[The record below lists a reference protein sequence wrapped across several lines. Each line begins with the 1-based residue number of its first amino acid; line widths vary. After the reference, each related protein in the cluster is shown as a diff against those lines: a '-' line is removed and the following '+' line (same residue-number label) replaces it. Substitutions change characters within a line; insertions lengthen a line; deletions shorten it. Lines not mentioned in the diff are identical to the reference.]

1 MKRKIY
7 SQLLEWKQKRA
18 RQEAL
23 LIDGA
28 RRVGKS
34 YIVKE
39 FGEKEYKSY
48 MLFDFTNMSED
59 VLYLFDHYLTDLDTL
74 FSRLTLLLGIPLYK
88 HESLLIFDEVQAYPK
103 IRQAIKHLV
112 ADGRYDYIE
121 TGSLMSIHYNVK
133 DILIPSEEVHLNMY
147 PMDFEEFL
155 WAIGEEK
162 LMDYVR
168 ECYAEQKPLDVPLHR
183 KMMEYVRLYMVIGGM
198 PQAIQ
203 TYIDTKDFMEVDSIK
218 RRILMLYREDIQK
231 YAFGQTERVTRIF
244 DAIPGQL
251 QRHEKKFKLVSLGA
265 GARMRSYENAFF
277 WLQESRVVNVC
288 YNVTA
293 PEVNLEMLKGDKFKL
308 YLADTGLLISMTFQ
322 DRKEVR
328 EIYSK
333 LLQGKLEMN
342 KGMVVENLAAQML
355 VASGKNLFFFSSASP
370 DAEERMEID
379 FLLRKSQITSRHN
392 IHPIEVK
399 SGTRFRTTSLDKFC
413 LKFAQRITTPI
424 VFSAEN
430 VKKEDNILYLPF
442 YMVACL

>member
-7 SQLLEWKQKRA
+7 NRLKEWKMNRSH
-18 RQEAL
+18 QEAL

-39 FGEKEYKSY
+39 FGQNEYRSY
-48 MLFDFTNMSED
+48 MLFDFSNISSD

-74 FSRLTLLLGIPLYK
+74 FSRLTLLLGVSLYE
-88 HESLLIFDEVQAYPK
+88 HESLIIFDEVQNYPK

-133 DILIPSEEVHLNMY
+133 DILIPSEEVHINMY

-155 WAIGEEK
+155 WAMGEER

-168 ECYAEQKPLDVPLHR
+168 ECFSECKPLDVPLHR
-183 KMMEYVRLYMVIGGM
+183 KMMEFVRLYTVIGGM

-203 TYIDTKDFMEVDSIK
+203 AYVDHKDFVEVDGIK
-218 RRILMLYREDIQK
+218 RRILTLYREDIQK
-231 YAFGQTERVTRIF
+231 YAFGQSERVTRIF

-251 QRHEKKFKLVSLGA
+251 QCHEKKFKLVSLGH
-265 GARMRSYENAFF
+265 GSRMRSYENAFF

-293 PEVNLEMLKGDKFKL
+293 PEVNLEMFRGDKFKL
-308 YLADTGLLISMTFQ
+308 YLADTGLLVSMAFQ
-322 DRKEVR
+322 DRVEVR
-328 EIYSK
+328 EVYSK

-342 KGMVVENLAAQML
+342 KGMVMENMVAQML
-355 VASGKNLFFFSSASP
+355 VASGKRLFFFSSVSP
-370 DAEERMEID
+370 TAEDRMEID
-379 FLLRKSQITSRHN
+379 FLLRKSQLTSRHN
-392 IHPIEVK
+392 IHPVEVK
-399 SGTRFRTTSLDKFC
+399 SATRFRTTSLDKFC
-413 LKFAQRITTPI
+413 KKYVQRVATSI
-424 VFSAEN
+424 VLSTEN
-430 VKKEDNILYLPF
+430 LRQDGNILYLPL
-442 YMVACL
+442 YMTPLL

>member
-7 SQLLEWKQKRA
+7 SQLQEWKQNRS

-34 YIVKE
+34 YIVEE
-39 FGEKEYKSY
+39 FGKNEYKSF
-48 MLFDFTNMSED
+48 MLFDFTNISAD

-74 FSRLTLLLGIPLYK
+74 FSRLSLLTGIQLYT
-88 HESLLIFDEVQAYPK
+88 HESLIIFDEVQTYPK
-103 IRQAIKHLV
+103 IRQAIKHFV

-133 DILIPSEEVHLNMY
+133 DILIPSEEAHINMY

-155 WAIGEEK
+155 WANGEDRLMGYVQECFAEK
-162 LMDYVR
+162 
-168 ECYAEQKPLDVPLHR
+168 KPLDAPLHR
-183 KMMEYVRLYMVIGGM
+183 KMMEYIRLYAIIGGM

-203 TYIDTKDFMEVDSIK
+203 AYIDTKDFVKVDGIK

-231 YAFGQTERVTRIF
+231 YAFGQAERVTRVF
-244 DAIPGQL
+244 DTIPGQL

-265 GARMRSYENAFF
+265 GSRMRSYENAFF
-277 WLQESRVVNVC
+277 WLQESRVVNTC

-293 PEVNLEMLKGDKFKL
+293 PEVNLEMLRGDKFKL
-308 YLADTGLLISMTFQ
+308 YLADTGLLISMAFQ
-322 DRKEVR
+322 DRTEVR

-342 KGMVVENLAAQML
+342 KGMIVENLVAQML
-355 VASGKNLFFFSSASP
+355 VASGKNLFFYSSISP
-370 DAEERMEID
+370 IAEDRMEID
-379 FLLRKSQITSRHN
+379 FLLRKTQITSRHN

-399 SGTRFRTTSLDKFC
+399 SASRFRTTSLDKFC
-413 LKFAQRITTPI
+413 QKYAQRVATPI
-424 VFSAEN
+424 VLSTEN
-430 VKKEDNILYLPF
+430 LRQEGEILFLPL

>member
-7 SQLLEWKQKRA
+7 SRLQEWKQFRS

-39 FGEKEYKSY
+39 FGQNEYKSY
-48 MLFDFTNMSED
+48 MLFDFSNISAD
-59 VLYLFDHYLTDLDTL
+59 VLYLFDNYLTDLDTL
-74 FSRLTLLLGIPLYK
+74 FSRLTLLLGVPLYE
-88 HESLLIFDEVQAYPK
+88 HESLLIFDEVQNYPK

-121 TGSLMSIHYNVK
+121 TGSLMSIHYHVK
-133 DILIPSEEVHLNMY
+133 DILIPSEETHINMY

-155 WAIGEEK
+155 WAMGEEK

-168 ECYAEQKPLDVPLHR
+168 ECYAERKPLDMPLHR
-183 KMMEYVRLYMVIGGM
+183 KMLEYTRLYTIIGGM

-203 TYIDTKDFMEVDSIK
+203 AYVDHKDFLEVDSIK
-218 RRILMLYREDIQK
+218 RRILTLYREDIQK
-231 YAFGQTERVTRIF
+231 YTFGQSERVTRIF

-251 QRHEKKFKLVSLGA
+251 QCHEKKFKLASLGH
-265 GARMRSYENAFF
+265 GSRMRSYENAFF
-277 WLQESRVVNVC
+277 WLQESRVVNTC

-293 PEVNLEMLKGDKFKL
+293 PEVNLEMVRGDKFKL

-322 DRKEVR
+322 DREEMREV
-328 EIYSK
+328 YSK

-342 KGMVVENLAAQML
+342 KGMIIENLVAQML
-355 VASGKNLFFFSSASP
+355 VASGKNLFFFSSVSP
-370 DAEERMEID
+370 VAEDRMEID
-379 FLLRKSQITSRHN
+379 FLLRKSQLTSRHN

-399 SGTRFRTTSLDKFC
+399 STSRFRATSLDKFC
-413 LKFAQRITTPI
+413 KKYAQRVATAI
-424 VFSAEN
+424 VLSTEN
-430 VKKEDNILYLPF
+430 VKQSGNTLYLPL
-442 YMVACL
+442 YMTGLL